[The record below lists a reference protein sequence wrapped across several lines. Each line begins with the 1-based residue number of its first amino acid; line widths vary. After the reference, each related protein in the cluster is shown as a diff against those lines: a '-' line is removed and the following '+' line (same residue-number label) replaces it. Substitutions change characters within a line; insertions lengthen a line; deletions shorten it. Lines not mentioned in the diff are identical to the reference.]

1 MIKQKAK
8 LINFLAVVL
17 VIIGVLTVIGFLLQ
31 RLF

>member
-8 LINFLAVVL
+8 LSNFLAAVL
-17 VIIGVLTVIGFLLQ
+17 VIIGILMVIGFLLQ